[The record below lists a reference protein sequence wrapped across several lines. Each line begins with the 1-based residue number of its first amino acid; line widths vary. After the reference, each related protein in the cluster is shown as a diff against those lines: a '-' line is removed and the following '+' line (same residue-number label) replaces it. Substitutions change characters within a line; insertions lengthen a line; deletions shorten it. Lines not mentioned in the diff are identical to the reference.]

1 VQCDVLVVGGGAAG
15 CVLAARLSQQPHRS
29 VVLIEAGPDFPDRAF
44 QPEVFKSPRGDPVFD
59 PAFSWQYDATVTS
72 DQDQPLD
79 MVRGRVIG
87 GSSAINGSEFIRG
100 IAEDYDSW
108 GSELWTYPQALTAL
122 RAAES
127 DADFTGPA
135 HGSSGPIPVRRVP
148 TRYWTPLHEG
158 FYEAAIAAGFPEK
171 PDINQSDGSG
181 VGPTP
186 MNVGADGI
194 RVDTAIGYLDP
205 VRHRSNLTIRGD
217 AVARKVIFDQ
227 QVAIGVE
234 IQDRDGISLIEAGE
248 IVLSCGAIATPH
260 LLMASGVG
268 PADHLRS
275 VGVPVVQD
283 LPGVGQNLRDHPI
296 VSIPIR
302 VLEAAGT
309 DEGAASSPVLITY
322 TAPDSEFRNDML
334 LSLPWRSQTDLIEG
348 MLGFRCRI
356 NLSLSSGEIRL
367 KSAEPTAR
375 PDIHL
380 RYFEE
385 EEDRRRMR
393 ECVRL
398 ARDLARQPALRH
410 MIDGGLGLS
419 EEVIGSDTALD
430 AWLRQN
436 AATEYHS
443 CGTCR
448 MGSVREIGT
457 VVDDHCRVR
466 GVEALR
472 VVDNSIAPD
481 CVRANTCSTAVMIA
495 ERAAE
500 IMDSP

>member
-1 VQCDVLVVGGGAAG
+1 VQCDVLIVGGGAAG
-15 CVLAARLSQQPHRS
+15 CVLAARLSQQLHRS
-29 VVLIEAGPDFPDRAF
+29 VILIEAGPDFPDRAL
-44 QPEVFKSPRGDPVFD
+44 QPEVFKSPHGDPVFD
-59 PAFSWQYDATVTS
+59 PAFSWQYDATFTS
-72 DQDQPLD
+72 DQDQSVD
-79 MVRGRVIG
+79 MIRGRVIG

-108 GSELWTYPQALTAL
+108 GSALWTFSHALTAF
-122 RAAES
+122 RSAES
-127 DADFTGPA
+127 DADFIGPA

-148 TRYWTPLHEG
+148 MREWTPLHEG
-158 FYEAAIAAGFPEK
+158 FYEAALAAGFPEK
-171 PDINQSDGSG
+171 PDINQSAGSG

-186 MNVGADGI
+186 MNVGADGR
-194 RVDTAIGYLDP
+194 RVDAAIGYLDP
-205 VRHRSNLTIRGD
+205 ARHRSNLTIRGD
-217 AVARKVIFDQ
+217 AVARKVIFDR

-234 IQDRDGISLIEAGE
+234 IHDQEGVSLIEAGE

-275 VGVPVVQD
+275 VGVKVVED
-283 LPGVGQNLRDHPI
+283 LPGVGHNLRDHPI

-302 VLEAAGT
+302 VRESAGT
-309 DEGAASSPVLITY
+309 DEGAASSPVLLTY
-322 TAPDSEFRNDML
+322 TAPESQFRNDML

-356 NLSLSSGEIRL
+356 NLSMSSGEIRL
-367 KSAEPTAR
+367 NSAEPTAR

-398 ARDLARQPALRH
+398 ANDLARQPALRRI
-410 MIDGGLGLS
+410 IDTDLGPS
-419 EEVIGSDTALD
+419 EEVVGSDTALD
-430 AWLRQN
+430 AWLRRN
-436 AATEYHS
+436 VATEYHS
-443 CGTCR
+443 CGTCM
-448 MGSVREIGT
+448 MGPASEIGA

-472 VVDNSIAPD
+472 IVDNSIAPD

-500 IMDSP
+500 IMNSS